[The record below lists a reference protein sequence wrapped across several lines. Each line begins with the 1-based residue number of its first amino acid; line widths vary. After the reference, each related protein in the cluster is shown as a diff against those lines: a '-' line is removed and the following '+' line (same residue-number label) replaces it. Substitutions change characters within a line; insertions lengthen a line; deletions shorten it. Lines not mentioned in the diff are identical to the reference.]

1 MSRPSIPPAVQKK
14 LEQARVARL
23 ATIDAQGA
31 PHLVPICFV
40 YEGGAF
46 YMAIDRK
53 PKRVAPERLARLDN
67 MARNP
72 QVALLIDEYSEDW
85 QRLWYVLVRGRAE
98 LLAASAD
105 AEQGRALALLK
116 AKYPQYAGGWLGDDA
131 PVVRIT
137 VTKITH
143 WGEV

>member
-1 MSRPSIPPAVQKK
+1 MDRLSISPAVQKR

-23 ATIDAQGA
+23 ATIGAQGA

-67 MARNP
+67 IARHP

-85 QRLWYVLVRGRAE
+85 QRLWFVLVRGTAG
-98 LLAASAD
+98 LLAAGAD
-105 AEQGRALALLK
+105 AEHGRAVALLK
-116 AKYPQYAGGWLGDDA
+116 AKYPQYAAGWLDDDA

-137 VTKITH
+137 VTKITQ
-143 WGEV
+143 WGEL

>member
-1 MSRPSIPPAVQKK
+1 MDRLSITPAVQKRV
-14 LEQARVARL
+14 EQARLARL

-40 YEGGAF
+40 YDDGAF

-67 MARNP
+67 IARNP

-85 QRLWYVLVRGRAE
+85 QRLWYVLVRGTAHLLPPSARAE
-98 LLAASAD
+98 HD
-105 AEQGRALALLK
+105 RALALLK
-116 AKYPQYAGGWLGDDA
+116 AKYPQYAAGWLGDDA

-137 VTKITH
+137 VMKITQ
-143 WGEV
+143 WGEL

>member
-1 MSRPSIPPAVQKK
+1 MVHQSISPVVQQK

-23 ATIDAQGA
+23 ATIDANGA

-67 MARNP
+67 IARNP

-85 QRLWYVLVRGRAE
+85 QRLWYILVRGKAE
-98 LLAASAD
+98 LLAASAN

-116 AKYPQYAGGWLGDDA
+116 TKYPQYAGGWLDDDA

-143 WGEV
+143 WGEL